1 MGDLLGSIGSAISS
15 VASPLIS
22 GGLGLLGGVMNNNAN
37 ANQAQVANQF
47 SAQQAQDQMNFQQ
60 EMSNTSYQRGTAD
73 MEAAGLNPMLAYSQG
88 GASVPTGAMAVGQ
101 QAQMQNVALPAIQA
115 YNNTAQTAMQQ
126 AKNPSEIANTI
137 QNTKTSSAHEYEAD
151 AREGKTRTETD
162 VMIKKLGHE
171 IKLLDSQRG
180 VNSAVEANTRQTT
193 TINQPDADLATSG
206 FTKANKVVGESATSA
221 KKVRDVFNPLK

>member
-1 MGDLLGSIGSAISS
+1 MGDLFTGGLSS
-15 VASPLIS
+15 LVS
-22 GGLGLLGGVMNNNAN
+22 GGLGLIGGIMNNNAN
-37 ANQAQVANQF
+37 ANQASVANQF
-47 SAQQAQDQMNFQQ
+47 SAQQAKDQMDFQK

-73 MEAAGLNPMLAYSQG
+73 MEKAGLNPMLAYSQG

-115 YNNTAQTAMQQ
+115 MNNTAQTALSY
-126 AKNPSEIANTI
+126 AKAPSEIANT
-137 QNTKTSSAHEYEAD
+137 QQQTRTSSAHEYEAD

-162 VMIKKLGHE
+162 AIIKKLEHE

-180 VNSAVEANTRQTT
+180 VNSAVEGNTRQNT
-193 TINQPDADLATSG
+193 TINKPDADLAESG
-206 FTKANKVVGESATSA
+206 FTKANKVVGETATSA